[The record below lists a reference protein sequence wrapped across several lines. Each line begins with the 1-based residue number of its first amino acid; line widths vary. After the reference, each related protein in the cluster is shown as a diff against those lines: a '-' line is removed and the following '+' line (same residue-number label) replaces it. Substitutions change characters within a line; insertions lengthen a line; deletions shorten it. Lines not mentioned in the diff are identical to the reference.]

1 MEEVIVLSSARTY
14 LMNAVVRSTRACVV
28 LGVLTLSMGSGQP
41 RADETSDLN
50 WARVKEAD
58 HWTEIVTNAVT
69 ATTLPEAIPADITTF
84 CAAYKDDST
93 ADRIHFWVGLIA
105 AIAGAETQGRFNPRD
120 SYTESFH
127 KHGPQSPLVVSR
139 GLLQLSFPGD
149 RDHYRCAIPD
159 AESLY
164 DPSVNLACGVKV
176 LAKLATRDE
185 RIAGRVGS
193 DWKGGA
199 AYWSTLR
206 SEGGK
211 GDSNARNLA
220 AIVHNTQALSVCR
233 AGN

>member
-1 MEEVIVLSSARTY
+1 MKALLE
-14 LMNAVVRSTRACVV
+14 STRIHVASLFLALATQTV
-28 LGVLTLSMGSGQP
+28 QI
-41 RADETSDLN
+41 RAAETSDLN

-58 HWTEIVTNAVT
+58 HWTEIVASAVT

-120 SYTESFH
+120 SSTESFH
-127 KHGPQSPLVVSR
+127 EHGPQSPLVVSR

-176 LAKLATRDE
+176 LAKLVTRDE

-193 DWKGGA
+193 KWKGGA

-220 AIVHNTQALSVCR
+220 AIVHDTQALSVCR
-233 AGN
+233 ARN